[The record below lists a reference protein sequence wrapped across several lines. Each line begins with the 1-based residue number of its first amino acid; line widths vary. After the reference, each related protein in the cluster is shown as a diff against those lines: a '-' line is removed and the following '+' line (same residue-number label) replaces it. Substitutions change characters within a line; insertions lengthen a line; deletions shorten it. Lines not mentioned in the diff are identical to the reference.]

1 MQTMTP
7 ELLAVLV
14 TMLGIGVALAALI
27 LTVSA
32 RGIARLDRHIAE
44 AAADRRAFEAQ
55 AAADR
60 RAADAKMD
68 EWLRASDTKMDEFR
82 KRMDE
87 FRGHMQRLGE
97 RQARVEAIHDRPAPP
112 APAE

>member
-32 RGIARLDRHIAE
+32 RGISRLDQHIAE
-44 AAADRRAFEAQ
+44 AAADRRAFQ
-55 AAADR
+55 AS
-60 RAADAKMD
+60 MD
-68 EWLRASDTKMDEFR
+68 EYRRD
-82 KRMDE
+82 
-87 FRGHMQRLGE
+87 MQRFGE
-97 RQARVEAIHDRPAPP
+97 RQARVEAIHDHVPPA

>member
-1 MQTMTP
+1 MQTMSP

-14 TMLGIGVALAALI
+14 TVLGIGVALAALI

-32 RGIARLDRHIAE
+32 RGIARLDRHISE
-44 AAADRRAFEAQ
+44 

-60 RAADAKMD
+60 RAADARMD
-68 EWLRASDTKMDEFR
+68 EWLQASDTKMDEFR

-97 RQARVEAIHDRPAPP
+97 RQARVEAIHDRPTPP

>member
-1 MQTMTP
+1 MQTMSP

-14 TMLGIGVALAALI
+14 TVLGIGVALAALI

-32 RGIARLDRHIAE
+32 RGIARLDRHISE

-60 RAADAKMD
+60 RAFDAKMD
-68 EWLRASDTKMDEFR
+68 EFR
-82 KRMDE
+82 NRMDE
-87 FRGHMQRLGE
+87 FRGHMQGLGE
-97 RQARVEAIHDRPAPP
+97 RQARVEAIHDRPTPP